1 MSKKITLDPSIA
13 TLLDI
18 SPVGHEERVQILF
31 TASEN
36 WTGSFDFV
44 VYNST
49 AKNAFLQPSGALTV
63 SDNVMTLVIE
73 PAAQGISIAPN
84 YYEISS
90 TSTKRILFKGLLNI
104 VK

>member
-1 MSKKITLDPSIA
+1 MSKKVTLDPSIA
-13 TLLDI
+13 TQLDI
-18 SPVGHEERVQILF
+18 SPVGHKERVQILF

-44 VYNST
+44 VYNSA
-49 AKNAFLQPSGALTV
+49 AKNTFLQPSGSL
-63 SDNVMTLVIE
+63 SILDNVMTLIIDPV
-73 PAAQGISIAPN
+73 AQGISIAPN
-84 YYEISS
+84 YYEITS